1 MFLITPRLKLVPEF
15 LVEVAGSCF
24 VVSSGILKDS
34 VVVVVACVVA
44 VVEMVVVGVVVMVL
58 RTLML
63 LVSIGQQIFGT
74 SLANPHVKLSKN
86 FLFSFVIGFP
96 KKSPKKLIK
105 VKSLIS

>member
-1 MFLITPRLKLVPEF
+1 MPKS
-15 LVEVAGSCF
+15 LVELSGSCF
-24 VVSSGILKDS
+24 VVSSVILKGS
-34 VVVVVACVVA
+34 VVVVVWVV
-44 VVEMVVVGVVVMVL
+44 VVVGTVVVEVVVMVL

-74 SLANPHVKLSKN
+74 SLANPHVKLSKK
-86 FLFSFVIGFP
+86 FLFSFVIGFS

>member
-1 MFLITPRLKLVPEF
+1 M
-15 LVEVAGSCF
+15 EVAGSGF
-24 VVSSGILKDS
+24 VVSSVILKS
-34 VVVVVACVVA
+34 WVVVVVVWVV
-44 VVEMVVVGVVVMVL
+44 VVLEIVVVGVVVMVL

>member
-1 MFLITPRLKLVPEF
+1 M
-15 LVEVAGSCF
+15 EVAGSGF
-24 VVSSGILKDS
+24 VVSSVILKS
-34 VVVVVACVVA
+34 WVVVVVVWVV
-44 VVEMVVVGVVVMVL
+44 VVLEIVVVGVVVMVL

-74 SLANPHVKLSKN
+74 SLANPHVETSRN
-86 FLFSFVIGFP
+86 FLFSFVIGFS

>member
-1 MFLITPRLKLVPEF
+1 ML
-15 LVEVAGSCF
+15 G
-24 VVSSGILKDS
+24 
-34 VVVVVACVVA
+34 VVVVEVVDVETVVIVVVA
-44 VVEMVVVGVVVMVL
+44 LMVL
-58 RTLML
+58 RLIL
-63 LVSIGQQIFGT
+63 LVSIGQQIFGR

>member
-1 MFLITPRLKLVPEF
+1 M
-15 LVEVAGSCF
+15 EVAGSCF
-24 VVSSGILKDS
+24 VVSSVILKDS
-34 VVVVVACVVA
+34 VVVVVCVVA
-44 VVEMVVVGVVVMVL
+44 VVEIVVVGVVVMVL

-86 FLFSFVIGFP
+86 FLFSFVIGFS